1 MKTKVK
7 RRLSILIALVSLLVL
22 MTLIKDDY
30 VIQYTD
36 NNGDLV
42 TEKYE
47 RLPDYEDRV
56 VELQALGVRIYR

>member
-56 VELQALGVRIYR
+56 VELQELGVRIYR

>member
-36 NNGDLV
+36 NNGNLV

-56 VELQALGVRIYR
+56 VELQELGVRIYR

>member
-36 NNGDLV
+36 SNGDLV
-42 TEKYE
+42 TETYE

-56 VELQALGVRIYR
+56 VELQELGVRIYR